1 MMNIK
6 YVFPFLLGLAIVAC
20 KKPPD
25 PVSITDI
32 PQNEKDG
39 FIVFRTSLAD
49 SLSAKAME
57 TLNVGKVTGIKIKYL
72 SGHERQY
79 FVYDADERSVIR
91 ALSQLKFTPYGK
103 YSDTICRKINP
114 GELTT
119 MKQSIS
125 TAEYENSS
133 FFWDVDAEKFDL
145 YECIKSPYKHTLL
158 VDPKS
163 NRVLHRIELIAY
175 S

>member
-1 MMNIK
+1 MK
-6 YVFPFLLGLAIVAC
+6 YIFPLLLGLAIASC
-20 KKPPD
+20 KKPADSMSAMRP
-25 PVSITDI
+25 S
-32 PQNEKDG
+32 QNVEDG
-39 FIVFRTSLAD
+39 MIVFRTSLAD

-57 TLNVGKVTGIKIKYL
+57 TLNVGRVMGIKIKYL

-79 FVYDADERSVIR
+79 FVYEADERSVIR
-91 ALSQLKFTPYGK
+91 VISQLKFTPYGK

-125 TAEYENSS
+125 KSEYESSS

-158 VDPKS
+158 IDPKS

-175 S
+175 G

>member
-6 YVFPFLLGLAIVAC
+6 YIFPFLLGLAIVAC

-25 PVSITDI
+25 PVSAMDA
-32 PQNEKDG
+32 PQKEKDG
-39 FIVFRTSLAD
+39 LIVFHTSLAD

-57 TLNVGKVTGIKIKYL
+57 TLNIGKVTGIKLKYL
-72 SGHERQY
+72 SGLESQY
-79 FVYDADERSVIR
+79 FAYHADKRLVIR
-91 ALSQLKFTPYGK
+91 AISQLKFTPYGK

-125 TAEYENSS
+125 KSEYESSS
-133 FFWDVDAEKFDL
+133 FFWDADAEKFDL

-158 VDPKS
+158 IDPKS

-175 S
+175 G